1 MKKTEKPVVLIIAGP
16 TAGGKSARALAVA
29 QKHNGIIINADSMQI
44 YNALPL
50 LTAQP
55 TQEERA
61 QSPHTL
67 YATLPPQEPCSA
79 QKWRAMA
86 AAEINK
92 AHASGQLPIITGGTG
107 FYIRALTE
115 GFSPVPEIP
124 LSVREEGNELQKRL
138 GNPAFHAELEKRDPA
153 MAARLHPN
161 DTQRLIRAWE
171 VLEFTGTSL
180 AQWQE
185 APATGAPAEYDFK
198 FELILPERAELR
210 ARCDRRF
217 DTMITSG
224 ALDEARQFHEQI
236 ESGAVSAD
244 AAVTHA
250 LGFRPL
256 QKYLRGEISFDEA
269 VTLAKTET
277 KQYAKR
283 QATWFRNQVKKK
295 LSC

>member
-1 MKKTEKPVVLIIAGP
+1 
-16 TAGGKSARALAVA
+16 
-29 QKHNGIIINADSMQI
+29 
-44 YNALPL
+44 
-50 LTAQP
+50 
-55 TQEERA
+55 
-61 QSPHTL
+61 
-67 YATLPPQEPCSA
+67 
-79 QKWRAMA
+79 MA
-86 AAEINK
+86 AAEIDK
-92 AHASGQLPIITGGTG
+92 AHAAGQLPIITGGTG

-124 LSVREEGNELQKRL
+124 LSVREEGNELQKKL
-138 GNPAFHAELEKRDPA
+138 GNPVFHAKLAKRDPA

-185 APATGAPAEYDFK
+185 APATGAPAGYDFK

-224 ALDEARQFHEQI
+224 ALDEARNFHKQI
-236 ESGAVSAD
+236 ESGAVPAD
-244 AAVTHA
+244 AAVAHA

-256 QKYLRGEISFDEA
+256 QQYLRSEISLDEA
-269 VTLAKTET
+269 VALAKTET

-283 QATWFRNQVKKK
+283 QATWFRNQVMKK
-295 LSC
+295 LYC